1 MGLII
6 SYFFR
11 KPKDTEIEDYY
22 LHACEIDDMK
32 RLDRE
37 YNERHHAQ
45 EPFDF
50 MRVPPNSPSREI
62 ETYR

>member
-1 MGLII
+1 MGLIM

-22 LHACEIDDMK
+22 LHAWEIDDMK
-32 RLDRE
+32 RLDLA
-37 YNERHHAQ
+37 YVKNRHPSQ

-50 MRVPPNSPSREI
+50 RRVTPSI
-62 ETYR
+62 KIPTYR